1 MIGVSETLPI
11 WWKNKNPPSVQGRRL
26 TSRNHPHR
34 ETGHT
39 DICLSANG
47 EKPVKATFC
56 CMALSIMKPSI
67 QRFHPTAPKG
77 YSPFPQTGLPPP
89 PVLCAAITKRVLS
102 SSTPDFIFCYLYY
115 TRWQRLC
122 QYPPHIFP
130 RICRRADLTQ
140 SGSTDTAALAV
151 GPRIGELYSIF
162 ANDNV
167 VFMALFYEYMTQ

>member
-56 CMALSIMKPSI
+56 RMALSIMKPSI

-130 RICRRADLTQ
+130 ADLPPGGFNAIRQ
-140 SGSTDTAALAV
+140 HRHGGSCSRA
-151 GPRIGELYSIF
+151 IHW
-162 ANDNV
+162 
-167 VFMALFYEYMTQ
+167 